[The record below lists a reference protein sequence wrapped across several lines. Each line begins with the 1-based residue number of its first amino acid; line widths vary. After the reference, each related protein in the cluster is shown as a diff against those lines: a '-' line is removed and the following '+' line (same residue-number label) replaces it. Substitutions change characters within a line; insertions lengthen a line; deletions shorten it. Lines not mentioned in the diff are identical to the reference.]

1 MDEKKLLIKLKCE
14 KEAYKRWKQSQVT
27 WKECGDTVQ
36 IRNGVRKTRTYPDLN
51 MVRDMKDNKEGLY
64 RYISNNKKTREDVSL
79 LNGSRDLVIKDIKK
93 AEVLNGFFTFVF
105 SGIACLQESQTPET
119 RGNVW
124 IKEDLPLVKKNQL
137 REYFKQ
143 TGRPQVHEL

>member
-64 RYISNNKKTREDVSL
+64 RYISNNKK
-79 LNGSRDLVIKDIKK
+79 N
-93 AEVLNGFFTFVF
+93 
-105 SGIACLQESQTPET
+105 
-119 RGNVW
+119 
-124 IKEDLPLVKKNQL
+124 
-137 REYFKQ
+137 
-143 TGRPQVHEL
+143 